1 MTIKHHKMLNLKK
14 QNWFQKQFS
23 SRNGEDNRPKPG
35 AHEAAIA
42 AAAFAIQSV
51 EEAKAAK
58 LKRGSFK
65 KENSRNGVLHSNRIT
80 TQFSLKKTK
89 SAVENSKDKPMKHKC
104 KEVERVHSYSKPSSQ
119 SATIPIAPGDEWYDK
134 LKSVVCGGDK
144 LPKTYG

>member
-1 MTIKHHKMLNLKK
+1 MEHQLKQTRK

-134 LKSVVCGGDK
+134 LKSVVCGGDN